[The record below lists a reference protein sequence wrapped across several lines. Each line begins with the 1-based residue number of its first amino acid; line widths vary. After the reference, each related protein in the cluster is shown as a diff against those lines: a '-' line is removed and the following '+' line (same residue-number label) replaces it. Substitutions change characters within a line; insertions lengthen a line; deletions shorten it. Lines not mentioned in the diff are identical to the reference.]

1 MSTEG
6 IWSTHYR
13 ALTIGIILVVTAT
26 AFEGLAV
33 TTIAPGLSRELQGED
48 LYGWVFS
55 AYLLAQLIGTVVT
68 GQFVDRKGSAQP
80 FIVTIV
86 LFAVG
91 IVVAAIAP
99 DMLTLL
105 LGRVMQGFG
114 AGALINCVYTMI
126 TLRYPDS
133 LRPQILAVFSSAYIL
148 PGLFGPY
155 VAGIIAEQL
164 SWRYVFWLILP
175 FIFLS
180 ALLTTPSFRG
190 LQPTKASAAN
200 NRSLLLP
207 FFLALGTG
215 ALLFGLGK
223 IPSLYG
229 FLLSVGGLLTLSV
242 PLYKLMPKGT
252 LVARSG
258 LPAVIASRGLFVA
271 AYYGTQ
277 TYLVLGLTS
286 ILGLTADKAGLA
298 VASAAISW
306 SLAANV
312 QAKLDKKDQG
322 AGRKKR
328 IITGLVIML
337 IGVAGTVPLTLIQ
350 QDLFGIVVAIFS
362 QIIMGFGI
370 GLAHPTSGAM
380 AFSLAKPGEEGK
392 VSAEISIADTF
403 TPAIVIGVGGAIVSV
418 MTTFEFS
425 LSVGI
430 TVSLLLQTFI
440 VILGLASAARLATRS
455 VPVQEKSDTLG

>member
-1 MSTEG
+1 MNKES

-33 TTIAPGLSRELQGED
+33 TTIAPGLSKELQGEN
-48 LYGWVFS
+48 LYGWIFS
-55 AYLLAQLIGTVVT
+55 VYLLAQLIGTVIT
-68 GQFVDRKGSAQP
+68 GQLVDKKGPAQP
-80 FIVTIV
+80 FITMIV
-86 LFAVG
+86 LFALG

-99 DMLTLL
+99 NMPILL
-105 LGRVMQGFG
+105 LGRMMQGFG
-114 AGALINCVYTMI
+114 AGALVNCVYTMI

-133 LRPQILAVFSSAYIL
+133 LRTQILAVFSSAYIL

-155 VAGIIAEQL
+155 IAGVISEQL

-175 FIFLS
+175 FIVLS
-180 ALLTTPSFRG
+180 AILTTPAFRG
-190 LQPTKASAAN
+190 LKPNANAGNNN
-200 NRSLLLP
+200 NRLFLP

-215 ALLFGLGK
+215 IFLFGLGK
-223 IPSLYG
+223 MPTVYG
-229 FLLSVGGLLTLSV
+229 IVLSVAGLVALII

-252 LVARSG
+252 LVARVG
-258 LPAVIASRGLFVA
+258 LPAIIASRGLFVS

-286 ILGLTADKAGLA
+286 VLGMSADKAGLA

-312 QAKLDKKDQG
+312 QAKWDAADLG
-322 AGRKKR
+322 VGRKKR
-328 IITGLVIML
+328 VVTGLFIML
-337 IGVAGTVPLTLIQ
+337 IGVAFSVPLTFVPN
-350 QDLFGIVVAIFS
+350 DLFVVTLAIFS

-370 GLAHPTSGAM
+370 GLAHPTSGAI

-392 VSAEISIADTF
+392 VSAEISVADTF
-403 TPAIVIGVGGAIVSV
+403 TPAIGIGLGGAIITV
-418 MTTFEFS
+418 TTTIGFS
-425 LSVGI
+425 LPMGI
-430 TVSLLLQTFI
+430 TVSLLLQVLTVMI
-440 VILGLASAARLATRS
+440 SLAAATKLAAQPIQQSAERTPS
-455 VPVQEKSDTLG
+455 

>member
-1 MSTEG
+1 MNKES

-33 TTIAPGLSRELQGED
+33 TTIAPGLSRELQGEN
-48 LYGWVFS
+48 LYGWIFS
-55 AYLLAQLIGTVVT
+55 AYLLAQLIGTVIT
-68 GQFVDRKGSAQP
+68 GQLVDKKGPAQP
-80 FIVTIV
+80 FLTMLL
-86 LFAVG
+86 LFAAG

-99 DMLTLL
+99 TMPILL
-105 LGRVMQGFG
+105 LGRFMQGFG

-133 LRPQILAVFSSAYIL
+133 LRTQILAVFSSAYIL

-155 VAGIIAEQL
+155 IAGVIAEQL

-175 FIFLS
+175 FIVLS
-180 ALLTTPSFRG
+180 AILTTPSFRG
-190 LQPTKASAAN
+190 LKPGTNISN
-200 NRSLLLP
+200 NRRLFLP

-215 ALLFGLGK
+215 VFLLGLGK
-223 IPSLYG
+223 IPSASGISLA
-229 FLLSVGGLLTLSV
+229 VAGLLTLSI
-242 PLYKLMPKGT
+242 PLYKLMPQGT
-252 LVARSG
+252 LVARVG
-258 LPAVIASRGLFVA
+258 LPAIIASRGLFVS

-286 ILGLTADKAGLA
+286 VLGMTADKAGLA

-312 QAKLDKKDQG
+312 QAKWDAADHG

-328 IITGLVIML
+328 VVIGLVIML
-337 IGVAGTVPLTLIQ
+337 VGVAFSVPLAFVPHDLAVVTL
-350 QDLFGIVVAIFS
+350 AIFS

-370 GLAHPTSGAM
+370 GLAHPTSGAI
-380 AFSLAKPGEEGK
+380 AFSLAKSGEEGK
-392 VSAEISIADTF
+392 VSAEISVADTF
-403 TPAIVIGVGGAIVSV
+403 TPAIGIGLGGAIITV
-418 MTTFEFS
+418 MTASGFS
-425 LSVGI
+425 LPVGI
-430 TVSLLLQTFI
+430 TLSLLLQVLTV
-440 VILGLASAARLATRS
+440 VISLAAATRLAAHPIPQT
-455 VPVQEKSDTLG
+455 EKRTP